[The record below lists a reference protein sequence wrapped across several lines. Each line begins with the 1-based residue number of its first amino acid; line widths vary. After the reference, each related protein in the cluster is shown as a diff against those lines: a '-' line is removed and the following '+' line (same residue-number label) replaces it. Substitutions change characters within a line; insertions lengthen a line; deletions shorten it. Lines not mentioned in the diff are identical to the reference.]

1 MNRLR
6 LQSLSCWYLS
16 GPTASGKTKV
26 GIALARRLG
35 AEIISL
41 DSMAIYRDMDIG
53 TAKPTDEEL
62 GGVPI
67 HLINIVDPSEEYS
80 LARYI
85 AAAHEKITE
94 IHNRG
99 RRAIFI
105 GGTPLYLKGM
115 LRGIFEGPPANKE
128 FRAELE
134 RKMQGRKPEFLHKT
148 LKKVDPISAKRLH
161 PNDIRRLVR
170 ALEVY
175 ELTGRP
181 ISEFQKQF
189 ENGVPAE
196 DCNVYV
202 LQWPRDVL
210 YARIDKRVDT
220 MMYDGFLDEVKR
232 LTERKLPISQTA
244 RQALGYRELL
254 DYLDGKLKFAQAV
267 DLIKQN
273 TRNFA
278 KRQETWFRSLAEC
291 RFIPGDAPKFELD
304 FEETDD
310 ENEQPLLPD
319 VDDE

>member
-1 MNRLR
+1 MDQLR

-26 GIALARRLG
+26 GVALARRLG

-62 GGVPI
+62 GGMPI
-67 HLINIVDPSEEYS
+67 HLTDIVDPSEEYS
-80 LARYI
+80 LAKYV

-99 RRAIFI
+99 RRVLFI

-128 FRAELE
+128 FRTALE
-134 RKMQGRKPEFLHKT
+134 QKVQGKQPEFLHKM
-148 LKKVDPISAKRLH
+148 LKKIDPLSAKRLH
-161 PNDIRRLVR
+161 PNDIRRVIR

-189 ENGVPAE
+189 ENGVSAAE
-196 DCNVYV
+196 CNVYV
-202 LQWPRDVL
+202 LQWPREVL

-254 DYLDGKLKFAQAV
+254 DYLDGKLKFPQAV
-267 DLIKQN
+267 EQIKQN

-278 KRQETWFRSLAEC
+278 KRQETWFRSLSEC
-291 RFIPGDAPKFELD
+291 RFIQGNAPKFDLD
-304 FEETDD
+304 FEEADGEDEQLVLPAIDD
-310 ENEQPLLPD
+310 E
-319 VDDE
+319 

>member
-1 MNRLR
+1 MDRLR
-6 LQSLSCWYLS
+6 IQALSCWYLT

-26 GIALARRLG
+26 GINLAKRLG

-53 TAKPTDEEL
+53 TATPTKEEL

-67 HLINIVDPSEEYS
+67 HLTDIIDPGEEYS

-85 AAAHEKITE
+85 AAAHDKITE

-99 RRAIFI
+99 RRVLFV

-115 LRGIFEGPPANKE
+115 LRGIFEGPPTNKE
-128 FRAELE
+128 FRTQLE
-134 RKMQGRKPEFLHKT
+134 QKVRDKKPEHLHKM
-148 LKKVDPISAKRLH
+148 LKKVDSASAKRLH
-161 PNDIRRLVR
+161 PNDIRRIVR

-189 ENGVPAE
+189 ENGVPAT

-202 LQWPRDVL
+202 LEWPREAL
-210 YARIDKRVDT
+210 YARIDKRVDR

-244 RQALGYRELL
+244 HQALGYRELL
-254 DYLDGKLKFAQAV
+254 DYLDGKLKYGEAV
-267 DLIKQN
+267 NLIKQK

-278 KRQETWFRSLAEC
+278 KRQETWFRSLSEC
-291 RFIPGDAPKFELD
+291 RFTPGDAPKFDLD
-304 FEETDD
+304 PEMDGSEDD
-310 ENEQPLLPD
+310 VVPSKDIE
-319 VDDE
+319 DE